1 MGTIQAVSYTH
12 LDVYKRQLGYHMK
25 EIAALLAISEDAAY
39 KRLQRARNML
49 AQIWDR
55 EGERS

>member
-1 MGTIQAVSYTH
+1 
-12 LDVYKRQLGYHMK
+12 MK